1 MLNIALPT
9 GRMGDQAYQCF
20 AAIGYGCKEMEEQN
34 RRLVFIDEERQLR
47 YMLVKPSDVAM
58 YVEYGAADIGVVGRD
73 VIMESRPD
81 IYELLDLGFGK
92 CRFAVAAP
100 EGWHDDNSRP
110 LKVAT
115 TYVRVAQE
123 YFYSIGRQIE
133 TIRLHG
139 SVELAPLIG
148 LADVIVDIVESGAT
162 LRENKLQIVAEIAP
176 SSARLIANKSSYQFN
191 YETINQIKNK
201 MERSND

>member
-1 MLNIALPT
+1 MLNIALPK
-9 GRMGDQAYQCF
+9 GRMGDKAYQCF
-20 AAIGYGCKEMEEQN
+20 AKIGLSTPEMEDQN
-34 RRLVFIDEERQLR
+34 RRLVFVDEERGLR

-73 VIMESRPD
+73 VIMESQPD

-100 EGWHDDNSRP
+100 KGWHDDESRP

-115 TYVRVAQE
+115 TYQHVAEE
-123 YFYSIGRQIE
+123 YFRSIGRQIE

-148 LADVIVDIVESGAT
+148 LSDVIVDIVESGTT
-162 LRENKLQIVAEIAP
+162 LKENNLEIVREIAP

-191 YETINQIKNK
+191 YEMINRIKSQL
-201 MERSND
+201 EAGND